1 MHRLVRRPL
10 LERKIL
16 LEEEITLMATATTKS
31 PARGNLNKYGVRE
44 KSLWTRVRENW
55 QLYVFLII
63 PLAWLFIFQYYP
75 MYGTQISF
83 REYKIAY
90 GIINS
95 EWKGLT
101 HMIRFF
107 KSYFCWELI
116 GNTFFLSIYSMVASY
131 PIPIVFALCL
141 NAIRNKTWKGWIEN
155 VTYMPHFIST
165 VVMVGIMLQILNMR
179 TGVVASVYC
188 LFTGA
193 KTFPVDLLAGGWNF
207 RHVYVW
213 SGIWQGTGW
222 GSIIYMAAL
231 SSVDPG
237 LHEAATIDGASRWKR
252 VWAIDFPTILPTIA
266 VTLILRCGSVM
277 GIGFDKAFLL
287 QNDTNTGMSEVISTY
302 TYKIG
307 LASSGKSQYSYASAI
322 GLCNSLVNLV
332 MITTVNKIANKVSG
346 SGLW

>member
-1 MHRLVRRPL
+1 
-10 LERKIL
+10 
-16 LEEEITLMATATTKS
+16 MATATKS
-31 PARGNLNKYGVRE
+31 PANKLTQYGTRE
-44 KSLWTRVRENW
+44 KSLWKRVAESW
-55 QLYVFLII
+55 QLYVFLLI

-75 MYGTQISF
+75 MYGAQISF
-83 REYKIAY
+83 RNYKMKY
-90 GIINS
+90 GIVNS
-95 EWKGLT
+95 EWVGLKNFSK
-101 HMIRFF
+101 FF
-107 KSYFCWELI
+107 NSYTCWTLV
-116 GNTFFLSIYSMVASY
+116 GNTLFLSIYSMVASY

-179 TGVVASVYC
+179 TGIVASVYC

-193 KTFPVDLLAGGWNF
+193 KTLPVDLLAGGWNF

-231 SSVDPG
+231 SAVDPG

-252 VWAIDFPTILPTIA
+252 LWAIDFPTILPTIA
-266 VTLILRCGSVM
+266 ITLILRCGSVM
-277 GIGFDKAFLL
+277 GIGFDKAYLL
-287 QNDTNTGMSEVISTY
+287 QNDTNLSMSEVISTH

-307 LASSGKSQYSYASAI
+307 IASAGKSQLSYSSAI
-322 GLCNSLVNLV
+322 GLFNSLVNLV
-332 MITTVNKIANKVSG
+332 MITSVNKIANKVSG